1 MGRETVGL
9 GLFTFG
15 CFYAWL
21 TNVAETRGWTEGLLS
36 LWVAGGSAVTIFGVW
51 LVDPQA
57 ASLTLTCFVCSG
69 LPMVIWS
76 LGSYVRAREQGQ
88 SAIREDV
95 G

>member
-21 TNVAETRGWTEGLLS
+21 TDLAEKHGWTEGLLS

-57 ASLTLTCFVCSG
+57 ASLTLEYFVCSG
-69 LPMVIWS
+69 LPMMFWS
-76 LGSYVRAREQGQ
+76 LGSYVRARERGQ
-88 SAIREDV
+88 RSIRKDA